1 MCGPLRLVDAG
12 ECHGRPARFPHCFL
26 GRIHLLVFACERS
39 VKMLRICDPSASLCP
54 VGSALREGMVR
65 LAVMFRGCVTCG
77 FHDCEGEGKT
87 NRLMVL
93 VVVELAQM
101 MACLHT
107 SLWVVPVG
115 INPMLGIWCIFSA
128 IALSLQ
134 IRLVLCVCTAWMFLI

>member
-1 MCGPLRLVDAG
+1 
-12 ECHGRPARFPHCFL
+12 
-26 GRIHLLVFACERS
+26 
-39 VKMLRICDPSASLCP
+39 
-54 VGSALREGMVR
+54 MVR
-65 LAVMFRGCVTCG
+65 LAVMFRGFVTCG

-107 SLWVVPVG
+107 FLWVVPVG
-115 INPMLGIWCIFSA
+115 INPMLDVWYIFSA

-134 IRLVLCVCTAWMFLI
+134 IRLVSACVRRGCS